1 MCSQLD
7 FQQPNMNPEIIQ
19 ANEKYAAS
27 FQKPDMAGFKN
38 MTIIACCDPRVDPYA
53 KLGLKNGEA
62 VIIRNAGGSAVDAV
76 RSITV
81 LQHGIAVTG
90 EIAVFHHTDCG
101 MTKVT
106 TDRMRELVKTANP
119 GRDDVAATVDSMDF
133 YHILDVEESVKSDVK
148 FLAENPLIL
157 KGTKLSGW
165 VYDVETGKISKVV
178 EAAASG

>member
-1 MCSQLD
+1 
-7 FQQPNMNPEIIQ
+7 
-19 ANEKYAAS
+19 
-27 FQKPDMAGFKN
+27 
-38 MTIIACCDPRVDPYA
+38 
-53 KLGLKNGEA
+53 
-62 VIIRNAGGSAVDAV
+62 
-76 RSITV
+76 
-81 LQHGIAVTG
+81 
-90 EIAVFHHTDCG
+90 

-165 VYDVETGKISKVV
+165 VYDVETGKVGTETLEEFIVY
-178 EAAASG
+178 

>member
-1 MCSQLD
+1 
-7 FQQPNMNPEIIQ
+7 
-19 ANEKYAAS
+19 
-27 FQKPDMAGFKN
+27 
-38 MTIIACCDPRVDPYA
+38 
-53 KLGLKNGEA
+53 
-62 VIIRNAGGSAVDAV
+62 
-76 RSITV
+76 
-81 LQHGIAVTG
+81 
-90 EIAVFHHTDCG
+90 

-165 VYDVETGKISKVV
+165 VYDVETGKVGTETLGSLYYTEENAQISKVV